1 MESDLRDLRVG
12 RVLTQ
17 GEVAAT
23 VGINPA
29 TYNRIERG
37 RQMPRDRLIRRLAE
51 FFTVDPASLRDS
63 LQDTYDRCHVESHD
77 AA

>member
-17 GEVAAT
+17 GEVANA

-29 TYNRIERG
+29 TYNRIEQG
-37 RQMPRDRLIRRLAE
+37 KQMPRDPLIRKLAE
-51 FFTVDPASLRDS
+51 FFHVDPVALREVLMTHEVG
-63 LQDTYDRCHVESHD
+63 LQ
-77 AA
+77 